1 VATTPAKRACS
12 VCGALLANDSA
23 YCPVC
28 ALRGVLETQSDSVT
42 DASSELHFE
51 HYQVLKNEDGTP
63 VELGRGGMGVT
74 YKAIDINLRCA
85 VALKVINSKLIGDE
99 SARRRFV
106 REARASASVRHPNV
120 ASVFHLGTGGNTYFY
135 AMEFVDGETLQSLIK
150 RSGRLDLKLALEITT
165 QVTIGLA
172 AIHEQGLIHR
182 DIKSSNVMVNLRD
195 GVSSIAK
202 IIDLGLAK
210 AANESSSDAGIS
222 APGAF
227 AGTPEFASPE
237 QFAGVGVDIRSDL
250 YSLGI
255 VLWQMLTGNVPFNGL
270 VNEVMY
276 QHLHTPPPVKLLKNA
291 PQPLIVLLKMLLA
304 KDPIERFQT
313 PNELLNAIATVD
325 RAAEAKRMI
334 KGQDL
339 RVTLVVRP
347 GSPQQKSLGIR
358 VPKRSVAV
366 LPFDTLSHGKANAYF
381 ADGVQDEILSN
392 LARISQ
398 LKVISRTSV
407 MTFRPGGN
415 RNLRT
420 IAESLGVANVVEGTV
435 RRDHNRVRITIRLV
449 DARSDKALW
458 SGSYDRDLQDI
469 FAVQSEIAQVV
480 ASKLRARLSPE
491 EKKSIEAKPTE
502 NLEAYDLYLRANEL
516 ILRSGATGIIGN
528 VAQPLKEAISLL
540 KQAVRIDP
548 KFTLAFCAFAKASA
562 EIYHFDDRSLE
573 QRALADAAMNNALR
587 LQPDL
592 SEVHLAYAYYLYWI
606 YRDYERARVQ
616 LAMARPGLPNDVS
629 AIALT
634 ALMYRRQGKWDKG
647 IECFEEATARD
658 PLNPESMAEL
668 GNTLYFTR
676 QFRAAAQMYDRLI
689 ELLPHQPMLKVEKA
703 WLVTFCERGDYT
715 PLRVALAEL
724 PASMANDTGV
734 LSWRLRLALFGR
746 DGQQAEDLIEK
757 MAGGE
762 DDGNFAYVNMPV
774 PVGCY
779 TILLARLQ
787 GKLENAGFAQTRDQ
801 LNRKVQSSPG
811 NALLLSK
818 LGLVDSL
825 LDNKERAI
833 SEAKRA
839 VELLPISRDAVNG
852 PQILINLAAV
862 YAWTDEADLAF
873 EILGSLTKTPN
884 GIYYGDLKLPYW
896 DPLRKDPRFDKLL
909 AELSPAD

>member
-1 VATTPAKRACS
+1 
-12 VCGALLANDSA
+12 
-23 YCPVC
+23 VC
-28 ALRGVLETQSDSVT
+28 ALQGAVNCEETGSLPDV
-42 DASSELHFE
+42 SSELRFE

-63 VELGRGGMGVT
+63 MELGHGGMGLT
-74 YKAIDINLRCA
+74 YKAIDVNLRCA
-85 VALKVINSKLIGDE
+85 VALKVINARLIGDG

-120 ASVFHLGTGGNTYFY
+120 ASVFHLGKSGNTYFY
-135 AMEFVDGETLQSLIK
+135 TMEFVEGETLQSLIK
-150 RSGRLDLKLALEITT
+150 HSVRLDLRLALEIAK
-165 QVTIGLA
+165 QVTAGLA
-172 AIHEQGLIHR
+172 AIYEQDLIHR
-182 DIKSSNVMVNLRD
+182 DIKPSNVMVNLRE
-195 GVSSIAK
+195 GVSSVAK

-210 AANESSSDAGIS
+210 AANESASEAGIS
-222 APGAF
+222 TPGAF

-255 VLWQMLTGNVPFNGL
+255 VLWQMLTGSVPFNGS

-291 PQPLIVLLKMLLA
+291 PQPVIVLLEMLLA
-304 KDPIERFQT
+304 KDPIQRFQT
-313 PNELLNAIATVD
+313 PNELLNALGTVN
-325 RAAEAKRMI
+325 RAAEAKRTI
-334 KGQDL
+334 KHQDL
-339 RVTLVVRP
+339 RVSLVDRP
-347 GSPQQKSLGIR
+347 SSRQEKPAAIR
-358 VPKRSVAV
+358 APKRSIAV
-366 LPFDTLSHGKANAYF
+366 LPFDSLSAAKGNTYF

-392 LARISQ
+392 LAKISQ

-407 MTFRPGGN
+407 MGFRRGDN
-415 RNLRT
+415 RNLRS
-420 IAESLGVANVVEGTV
+420 IAESLGVRNVVEGTV
-435 RRDHNRVRITIRLV
+435 RRDGKRVRIIIRLV

-480 ASKLRARLSPE
+480 ASKLSARLSPE

-548 KFTLAFCAFAKASA
+548 NFTLAFSAIAKASA

-587 LQPDL
+587 LKPDL

-616 LAMARPGLPNDVS
+616 LAMARRGLPNNVS
-629 AIALT
+629 VNALT

-647 IECFEEATARD
+647 MECFEEAIVRD

-724 PASMANDTGV
+724 PTSIANDTGV

-746 DGQQAEDLIEK
+746 DWEQAEELIEK

-779 TILLARLQ
+779 AILLARLQ
-787 GKLENAGFAQTRDQ
+787 GKLENACFAQTRDQ

-839 VELLPISRDAVNG
+839 VELLPISRDAVDG

-862 YAWTDEADLAF
+862 YAWTNEADLAF

-884 GIYYGDLKLPYW
+884 GVYYGDLKLPYW
-896 DPLRKDPRFDKLL
+896 DPLRQDPRFDKLL
-909 AELSPAD
+909 AELAPRD